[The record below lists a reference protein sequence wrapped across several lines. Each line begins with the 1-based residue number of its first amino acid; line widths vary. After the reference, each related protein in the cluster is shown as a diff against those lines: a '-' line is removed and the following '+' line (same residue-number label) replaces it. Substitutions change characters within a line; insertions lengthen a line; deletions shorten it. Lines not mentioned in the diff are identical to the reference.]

1 MKKYLGIDWGKK
13 RIGLAI
19 AESETNIV
27 MPLKIVSNLGQVLE
41 EIKENKINVVVI
53 GIPFRLDKMELNQ
66 SIKDDFLKFKKVLE
80 EKSKLKVQGIDERF
94 TSKQADRMSLN
105 NKRDGTRDINS
116 AIIIL
121 QNYLDMSC
129 S

>member
-27 MPLKIVSNLGQVLE
+27 MPLKVVSNLGQVLE